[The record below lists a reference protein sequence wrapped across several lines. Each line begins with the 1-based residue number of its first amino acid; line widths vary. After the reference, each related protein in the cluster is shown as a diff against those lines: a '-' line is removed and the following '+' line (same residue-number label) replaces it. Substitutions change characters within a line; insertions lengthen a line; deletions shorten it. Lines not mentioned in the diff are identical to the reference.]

1 MFSVFCNLNKYNT
14 MGPNK
19 ATRLEWASGF
29 RSDITSI
36 NGFLE
41 IVRDR
46 HILKVFL
53 IRFDAASGIL
63 GLIVKEYS

>member
-19 ATRLEWASGF
+19 ATRWSGASGF
-29 RSDITSI
+29 RSDIATE

-46 HILKVFL
+46 HILKAFL
-53 IRFDAASGIL
+53 IRLNAASGIL
-63 GLIVKEYS
+63 GLIVSEYS